1 MTLFYKKD
9 SKKNKNKYT
18 YQLLIYS
25 FYSIRRNLMEN
36 AKNYGRYAI
45 IANGGKQYQ
54 VVEGKTVALELLTG
68 NPGDTVTF
76 DHVLF
81 RKTAEGVFEIGQP
94 HLSSVVTG
102 TIVKHI
108 KEKKLIVFRFKRRKK
123 VRVKRGHRQQGTVVR
138 ITSI

>member
-1 MTLFYKKD
+1 
-9 SKKNKNKYT
+9 
-18 YQLLIYS
+18 
-25 FYSIRRNLMEN
+25 MEN

-54 VVEGKTVALELLTG
+54 VVEGKTVALELMVG
-68 NPGDTVTF
+68 DPGDAVTF
-76 DHVLF
+76 DSVLF

-94 HLSSVVTG
+94 TLSSVVTG

-138 ITSI
+138 ITTI